1 MPSRK
6 KVQGRVKKAEKE
18 LRRAYDAFQWCTKHH
33 PGNTSKCGHIDPPSI
48 FTEDDV
54 IECYSLLAKM
64 LASYTV
70 IAANS
75 KDFIEPILDFC
86 ETYRREI
93 YGNTVKMD
101 LFRVLLLSLGTEL
114 ALEDAQEHETD
125 LLAWEQVELPTFML
139 HMLLAI
145 EELVKYGNSDSNCCH
160 SLNSQSALFD
170 KVWCPR
176 EAIKYFHRYV
186 MSWRSRCIC
195 SYIVLNTSHFLPFQ
209 AQQL

>member
-6 KVQGRVKKAEKE
+6 KVQGRVKKAEKK
-18 LRRAYDAFQWCTKHH
+18 LRRAYDAFQWFTKLN
-33 PGNTSKCGHIDPPSI
+33 PGNHSKCGHIDPPSR

-54 IECYSLLAKM
+54 VECHSLLVKM
-64 LASYTV
+64 IASYV
-70 IAANS
+70 ANS
-75 KDFIEPILDFC
+75 NDFIEPILDFC

-101 LFRVLLLSLGTEL
+101 LFRVLLLSLGTKF
-114 ALEDAQEHETD
+114 ALEDAQVHETD

-195 SYIVLNTSHFLPFQ
+195 SYIVLKTSHFLPFQ